1 MINIILLI
9 FLLLVNYT
17 IIFLSYKY
25 FKVNG
30 LFVSLTLLF
39 IMATIQSTIFIDI
52 LGIPISIG
60 SLVFT
65 TTYIITGFA
74 SIYYKTEVKK
84 LINIGCMVQI
94 SLVILMEIIFLFNL
108 SNAEQI
114 NNLVNVFGSNSRV
127 VLASITASYVAR
139 ILQNKVIVKIHNKS
153 AITISNLISQFIDTL
168 LFMLIAFVGTM
179 NFNILIAS
187 SFVIFVLKY
196 FVTLLGIPFLNQM
209 KTVMI
214 EG

>member
-1 MINIILLI
+1 
-9 FLLLVNYT
+9 
-17 IIFLSYKY
+17 
-25 FKVNG
+25 
-30 LFVSLTLLF
+30 
-39 IMATIQSTIFIDI
+39 MATIQSTIFIDI

>member
-17 IIFLSYKY
+17 IIFYSYKY

-108 SNAEQI
+108 SNAEQM

-139 ILQNKVIVKIHNKS
+139 ILQHKVIVKIHNKS

-168 LFMLIAFVGTM
+168 LFMLIAFIGTM
-179 NFNILIAS
+179 NFNTLIAS
-187 SFVIFVLKY
+187 SFIIFVLKY

>member
-17 IIFLSYKY
+17 IIFYSYKY

-108 SNAEQI
+108 SNAEQM

-139 ILQNKVIVKIHNKS
+139 ILQHKVIVKIHNKS

-168 LFMLIAFVGTM
+168 LFMLIAFIGTM
-179 NFNILIAS
+179 NFNTLIAS